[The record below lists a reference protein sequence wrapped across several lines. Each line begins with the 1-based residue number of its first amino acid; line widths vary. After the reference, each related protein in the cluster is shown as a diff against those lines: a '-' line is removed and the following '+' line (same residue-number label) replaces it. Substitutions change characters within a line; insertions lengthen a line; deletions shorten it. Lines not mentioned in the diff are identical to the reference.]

1 MRAGRKNSA
10 RGGRS
15 RRVPARRGS
24 IIVISAPSGA
34 GKSTL
39 VKRLLAC
46 CPGLMFS
53 VSHTTRR
60 SRAGERN
67 GREYFF
73 VSPARF
79 GQMIARNEF
88 AEWAEVHGHLYGT
101 ARAELGA
108 AEATGRDILLDLD
121 VQGHRQIKQR
131 LPEAVSVFI
140 LPPSFEELD
149 RRLRRRHL
157 DAPEVIAQRLA
168 DARQEI
174 THWPEYDYLV
184 VNDRLPVATEALK
197 SVVHAARH
205 RRLCQQDRARKI
217 SETFGG

>member
-1 MRAGRKNSA
+1 MKAGRKNSA
-10 RGGRS
+10 RGSRS
-15 RRVPARRGS
+15 QRTPARRGS
-24 IIVISAPSGA
+24 IIVLSAPSGA

-39 VKRLLAC
+39 IKRLLAC

-60 SRAGERN
+60 PRAGERN

-73 VSPARF
+73 VSPAQF
-79 GQMIARNEF
+79 GEMIARQELV
-88 AEWAEVHGHLYGT
+88 EWAEVHGYLYGT
-101 ARAELGA
+101 SRAELGA
-108 AEATGRDILLDLD
+108 AEATGRDILLDID

-140 LPPSFEELD
+140 LPPSFEELE
-149 RRLRRRHL
+149 RRLRRRHS

-168 DARQEI
+168 DARQEVAQ
-174 THWPEYDYLV
+174 WPEFDYLV
-184 VNDRLPVATEALK
+184 VNDRLPAATTALRA
-197 SVVHAARH
+197 VVEAARH

>member
-1 MRAGRKNSA
+1 
-10 RGGRS
+10 
-15 RRVPARRGS
+15 
-24 IIVISAPSGA
+24 VISAPSGA

-53 VSHTTRR
+53 VSHATRR
-60 SRAGERN
+60 PRAGERN

-73 VSPARF
+73 VSAARF

-88 AEWAEVHGHLYGT
+88 VEWAEVHGHLYGT
-101 ARAELGA
+101 SRAELGA

-121 VQGHRQIKQR
+121 VQGHRQIKRR

-140 LPPSFEELD
+140 LPPSFEELEE
-149 RRLRRRHL
+149 RLRRRHS
-157 DAPEVIAQRLA
+157 DAPEVIAKRLA
-168 DARQEI
+168 DARQEV
-174 THWPEYDYLV
+174 TCWSEYDYLV

-197 SVVHAARH
+197 SVVQAARY